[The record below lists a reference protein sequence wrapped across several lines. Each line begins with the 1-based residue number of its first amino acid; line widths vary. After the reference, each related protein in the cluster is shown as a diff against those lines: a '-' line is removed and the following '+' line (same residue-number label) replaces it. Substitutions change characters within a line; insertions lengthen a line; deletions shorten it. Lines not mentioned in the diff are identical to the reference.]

1 MGWGVADE
9 ARHAEVGDLEPAAV
23 VEEDV
28 GGLEVAVEDPVLVE
42 VGDAR
47 GELLKESF
55 YLGGEEGLG
64 HVVEDGV
71 QVVLDE
77 FEDEEDAVR
86 RSVRTWCLV

>member
-1 MGWGVADE
+1 M
-9 ARHAEVGDLEPAAV
+9 
-23 VEEDV
+23 
-28 GGLEVAVEDPVLVE
+28 LVE